1 MKILGTFAILL
12 AALPVAA
19 LAQSDRTFGWGIDQH
34 CYDGANQAAALW
46 AKQGIADATIQKQF
60 QQYLAACSGAD
71 QATAAFVGAVN
82 VDYYRLAKLILSGKI
97 QPDLYVGLVR
107 DRERKMRHAVKN
119 TVWLNAYLQ
128 GDSDGDLIPD
138 AMDRCPGT
146 PDLTRTDDQ
155 GCPDATPLAPQPPM
169 EKLQPLFGKMHLM
182 TALACDKAPLPD
194 ISTPIKL
201 GFANGVPGSK
211 VEFAFAVTKVSGQPA
226 NCVNLYEVQV
236 QMQGVI
242 DPQKAP
248 PSRFERVVF
257 RSTENTDLGPT
268 GQQRQV
274 FRVSAT
280 DTGIK
285 YKLFAEAGNYTDFEF
300 RVRAVNGNGQSS
312 GWSEWVKSAGGF
324 GEP

>member
-1 MKILGTFAILL
+1 MKTLGTFAILL
-12 AALPVAA
+12 AALPMAG

-34 CYDGANQAAALW
+34 CYDGANKAAALW
-46 AKQGIADATIQKQF
+46 AQQGIADAIIQKQF
-60 QQYLAACSGAD
+60 QQYLAGCSGAD
-71 QATAAFVGAVN
+71 AATAAFVGAVN
-82 VDYYRLAKLILSGKI
+82 VEYYRLARLIVSGKI

-107 DRERKMRHAVKN
+107 DRERKMRHAVKD

-128 GDSDGDLIPD
+128 GDSDGDLIPN
-138 AMDRCPGT
+138 AIDRCPGT

-182 TALACDKAPLPD
+182 TSPACDNAPLPN

-201 GFANGVPGSK
+201 GFNDPNYA
-211 VEFAFAVTKVSGQPA
+211 EFAIAVTKVSGQPA
-226 NCVNLYEVQV
+226 NCVVLYEVQIHMWGIIGK
-236 QMQGVI
+236 QL
-242 DPQKAP
+242 AP
-248 PSRFERVVF
+248 PYRYDTVVF
-257 RSTENTDLGPT
+257 RSTENTDLGPS

-274 FRVSAT
+274 FRVKVSDSGVKLKLWQ
-280 DTGIK
+280 DTHP
-285 YKLFAEAGNYTDFEF
+285 YGNFQF

-312 GWSEWVKSAGGF
+312 GWSEWGFSGRHF